1 MENTTE
7 NKIVTASS
15 NCTKKECF
23 FEKIK
28 NSSAC
33 KWVNKQKNRFRQWRQ
48 KKGQDIELWSRK
60 KPLRRK
66 IYLNRTLYLMM
77 APYLLLFTLFTVL
90 PVIISFGLSFTYF
103 NLLEAPRFIGWQN
116 YLSLFLD
123 DEIFITAIRNTLIL
137 AVITGPIGYMLS
149 FVFAWLINELPNK
162 FRSFVTLIF
171 YAPSIAGNA
180 ILIWTLIFNSDI
192 YGFANAYLIKFGL
205 IAEPITWL
213 QDAKYILPII
223 IVVQLWMSLGVNFLA
238 LIAGLKGIDKDQYEA
253 GAVDGIKNRWQELWY
268 ITLPNMKPQLMFSAV
283 IQISSTLG
291 IGAITTALVGFPSI
305 EYAGHTIVNHLVD
318 YGTIRFEMGYA
329 SAIATLLFLASIYLN
344 KLIQKI
350 LRRVGS

>member
-1 MENTTE
+1 MENINNNQIT
-7 NKIVTASS
+7 VTS
-15 NCTKKECF
+15 TKKVSF
-23 FEKIK
+23 FQKLSETRAIQ
-28 NSSAC
+28 
-33 KWVNKQKNRFRQWRQ
+33 WLNKQRIRFRKWREEKAHQ
-48 KKGQDIELWSRK
+48 IDMWSRK

-77 APYLLLFTLFTVL
+77 LPYLFLFFLFTIL

-103 NLLEAPRFIGWQN
+103 NILEPPVFNGWTN
-116 YLSLFLD
+116 YLTLFLD
-123 DEIFITAIRNTLIL
+123 DEIFIIAIRNTLVL
-137 AVITGPIGYMLS
+137 AVVTGPLGYLLS

-180 ILIWTLIFNSDI
+180 VIIWTLIFSSDI

-205 IAEPITWL
+205 LNEPITWL
-213 QDAKYILPII
+213 QDSKYILPII
-223 IVVQLWMSLGVNFLA
+223 IIVQLWMSLGVNFLA

-253 GAVDGIKNRWQELWY
+253 AAVDGIKNRWQELWY
-268 ITLPNMKPQLMFSAV
+268 ITLPNMRPQLMFSAV

-291 IGAITTALVGFPSI
+291 IGAITTSLVGFPSI

-329 SAIATLLFLASIYLN
+329 SAIATILFIASIALN
-344 KLIQKI
+344 RLIQKI
-350 LRRVGS
+350 LRRVGT